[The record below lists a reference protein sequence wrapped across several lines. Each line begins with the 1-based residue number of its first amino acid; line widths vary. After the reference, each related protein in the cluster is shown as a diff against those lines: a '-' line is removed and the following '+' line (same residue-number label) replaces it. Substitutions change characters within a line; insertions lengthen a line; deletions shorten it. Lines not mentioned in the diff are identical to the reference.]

1 MRVAGGVVLHRVG
14 ESCMRDFIS
23 TCLNGK
29 PLQLRGAAVFT
40 SLSDL
45 IRRDS
50 NLTGTKVVCAEGDCG
65 SCTVLLGRPAGDRID
80 YRAVC
85 SCILYGGQLDGCHV
99 VTVEGLKYDGQPNPV
114 QAAMVECQGTQCGFC
129 TPGFIAT
136 MCGAFESDR
145 MLGPQRLR
153 RELTGNLCR
162 CTGYESILAAGAAVD
177 RDRLRAMN
185 DLYPPAELL
194 PALAEAAGSPVA
206 LQHGEWHFAKPTA
219 VIDAARFRAEH
230 PDCLIVA
237 GGTDLGVQLNKG
249 HRPFGNVLSLGGI
262 AELGELTVTDDGI
275 VAGATVTLSRLE
287 RLVAD
292 HIPAVADMLAYFGG
306 PTIKNAGT
314 VGGNVGTGSPIG
326 DTLPAWF
333 VLNAEVELAGPTG
346 GLRRVNINDFYTG
359 YRKNVMAR
367 DEIIARLHVPLPA
380 GGDVFKLYKISKRKD
395 LDISTFSAAIGLR
408 LVGDEIADARLA
420 YGGVAGTVVRLPRTE
435 AALRGRPATEAT
447 FDAAAAVAEAEVKPI
462 SDVRGSADYR
472 RRLAGNVL
480 RRFYLEHFQPPAAE
494 QNGRGMS
501 HR

>member
-1 MRVAGGVVLHRVG
+1 
-14 ESCMRDFIS
+14 MRDYVS
-23 TCLNGK
+23 TAINGR
-29 PLQLRGAAVFT
+29 PLQLRGAAVFS

-45 IRRDS
+45 LRGEW

-65 SCTVLLGRPAGDRID
+65 SCTVLVGKPDGDRLD

-99 VTVEGLKYDGQPNPV
+99 VTVEGLKYDAQPNPV
-114 QAAMVECQGTQCGFC
+114 QEAMVACQGTQCGFC

-145 MLGPQRLR
+145 NLDGHRLR

-177 RDRLRAMN
+177 RNRLRAMN
-185 DLYPPAELL
+185 DLYPPADLL
-194 PALAEAAGSPVA
+194 PPLAEAAASPVA
-206 LQHGEWHFAKPTA
+206 LQHGDWAFTKPTTVA
-219 VIDAARFRAEH
+219 DAARFRADH

-262 AELGELTVTDDGI
+262 AELAELTVTRDGI

-287 RLVAD
+287 RVIAD
-292 HIPAVADMLAYFGG
+292 HVPGVADMLAYFGG

-314 VGGNVGTGSPIG
+314 VGGNIGTGSPIG

-333 VLNAEVELAGPTG
+333 VLDAEVELGGPSGAT
-346 GLRRVNINDFYTG
+346 RRVNINDFYTG
-359 YRKNVMAR
+359 YRKNVMAA
-367 DEIIARLHVPLPA
+367 DEVIVRLHVPRPA
-380 GGDVFKLYKISKRKD
+380 DGDVFKLYKVSKRKD

-408 LVGDEIADARLA
+408 LDGDEITDARLA
-420 YGGVAGTVVRLPRTE
+420 YGGVAATVVRLPRTE

-447 FDAAAAVAEAEVKPI
+447 FDAAAAVAESEVKPI

-480 RRFYLEHFQPPAAE
+480 RRFYLEHFQRAVAAV
-494 QNGRGMS
+494 NGTGHHANGDGLR
-501 HR
+501 RL